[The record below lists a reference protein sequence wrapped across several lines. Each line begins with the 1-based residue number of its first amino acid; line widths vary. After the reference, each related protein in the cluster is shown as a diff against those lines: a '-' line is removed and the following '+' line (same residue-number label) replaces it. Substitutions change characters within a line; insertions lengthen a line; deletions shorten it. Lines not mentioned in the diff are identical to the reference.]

1 MTESVVI
8 EQAWRGEED
17 LLIIPPT
24 HRRGDRV
31 ADCAGL
37 ENRCPARDRG
47 FKSHPLRLVSTALN
61 EFQQDASCCTGN
73 GLRLVVSEEIED
85 ADFAVARNHSQ
96 PKSAARAKSGAN
108 SGPVKPDDS
117 PPTVEQVR
125 ELVQEC
131 AALPDHI
138 RAAMLALLGTV

>member
-1 MTESVVI
+1 
-8 EQAWRGEED
+8 
-17 LLIIPPT
+17 
-24 HRRGDRV
+24 
-31 ADCAGL
+31 
-37 ENRCPARDRG
+37 
-47 FKSHPLRLVSTALN
+47 
-61 EFQQDASCCTGN
+61 
-73 GLRLVVSEEIED
+73 LRLVVSEEIED

-138 RAAMLALLGTV
+138 RAAMLALLGTVWTANSSRALALTPISLPGFGASTAGAFILLALYRLMSGRIIREGDDPDLLSMMRARRNAA